1 MPQIIENAIAENLSA
16 WIAANRPAAI
26 PTTVPVLLANR
37 DEVRTRPC
45 IVVSVEDSKSM
56 PRLPNTA
63 KAGVKFYLF
72 SQIDDTRIEDHTA
85 WASALANL
93 LRDRAKLT
101 ADLECDTFILHDLLW
116 RETLTSPDETRGRET
131 VLTFEAV
138 ASAV

>member
-1 MPQIIENAIAENLSA
+1 
-16 WIAANRPAAI
+16 
-26 PTTVPVLLANR
+26 
-37 DEVRTRPC
+37 
-45 IVVSVEDSKSM
+45 M

-72 SQIDDTRIEDHTA
+72 SQIDDTPIEDHTA